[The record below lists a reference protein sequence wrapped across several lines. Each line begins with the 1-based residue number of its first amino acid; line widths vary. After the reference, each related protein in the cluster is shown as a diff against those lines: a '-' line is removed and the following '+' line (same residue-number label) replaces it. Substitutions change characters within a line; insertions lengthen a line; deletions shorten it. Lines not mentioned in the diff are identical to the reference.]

1 MSDTAVAF
9 LGAIAAATVVMALV
23 QVGATVY
30 AARLARRVETL
41 AGRLERDL
49 QPAMD
54 RITVVSDQA
63 AKAATLAATQ
73 MERVDRTLTL
83 LGDRADVAAARM
95 QRALGRPAREG
106 VALAAAVRATV
117 AALRELRRRRRGG
130 GAREDDE
137 DPLFIG

>member
-1 MSDTAVAF
+1 VSDTAVAF
-9 LGAIAAATVVMALV
+9 LGAIAAATVVMALI
-23 QVGATVY
+23 QVGAIVY
-30 AARLARRVETL
+30 AARLARRLEAL

-54 RITVVSDQA
+54 RLTVVSDQTA
-63 AKAATLAATQ
+63 RAATLAATQ

-83 LGDRADVAAARM
+83 LGDRADVAAARL

-117 AALRELRRRRRGG
+117 ATLRELRRRRRG

>member
-9 LGAIAAATVVMALV
+9 LGAIAAATVVMALI
-23 QVGATVY
+23 QVGAIVY
-30 AARLARRVETL
+30 AARLARRLEAL

-54 RITVVSDQA
+54 RLTVVSDQA
-63 AKAATLAATQ
+63 ARAATLAATQ

-83 LGDRADVAAARM
+83 LGDRADVAATRL

-117 AALRELRRRRRGG
+117 ATLRELRRRRRG

>member
-9 LGAIAAATVVMALV
+9 LGAIAAATVVMALI
-23 QVGATVY
+23 QVGAIVY
-30 AARLARRVETL
+30 AARLARRLEAL

-54 RITVVSDQA
+54 RLTVVSDQA
-63 AKAATLAATQ
+63 ARAATLAATQ

-83 LGDRADVAAARM
+83 LGDRADVAAARL

-117 AALRELRRRRRGG
+117 ATLRELRRRRRGG

>member
-1 MSDTAVAF
+1 VSDTAVAF
-9 LGAIAAATVVMALV
+9 LGAIAAATVVMALI
-23 QVGATVY
+23 QVGAIVY
-30 AARLARRVETL
+30 AARLARRLEAL

-54 RITVVSDQA
+54 RLTVVSDQA
-63 AKAATLAATQ
+63 ARAATLAATQ

-83 LGDRADVAAARM
+83 LGDRADVAAARL

-117 AALRELRRRRRGG
+117 ATLRELRRRRRGG

>member
-1 MSDTAVAF
+1 VSDTAVAF

-49 QPAMD
+49 QPAMN
-54 RITVVSDQA
+54 RLTVVSDQA
-63 AKAATLAATQ
+63 ARAATLAATQ

-83 LGDRADVAAARM
+83 LGDRAELAAGRM
-95 QRALGRPAREG
+95 QRILGRPAREG

-117 AALRELRRRRRGG
+117 ATLRELRRRRRGNG
-130 GAREDDE
+130 SREDDE

>member
-9 LGAIAAATVVMALV
+9 LGAIAAATVVMALI
-23 QVGATVY
+23 QVGAIVY
-30 AARLARRVETL
+30 AARLARRLEAL

-54 RITVVSDQA
+54 RLTVVSDQA
-63 AKAATLAATQ
+63 ARAATLAATQ

-83 LGDRADVAAARM
+83 LGDRADVAAARL

-117 AALRELRRRRRGG
+117 ATLRELRRRRRG